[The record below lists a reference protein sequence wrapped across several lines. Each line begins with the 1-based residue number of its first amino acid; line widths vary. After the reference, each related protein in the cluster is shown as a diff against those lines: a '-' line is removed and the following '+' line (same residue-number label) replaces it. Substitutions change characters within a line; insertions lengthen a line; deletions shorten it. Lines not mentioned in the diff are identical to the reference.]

1 MLGFSYSSSNKSKV
15 HLRPKKKEEMRIARL
30 GPINQEKPA
39 VIVSDT
45 EAVFIDDVISDFNRI
60 ELENSAISKVEK
72 IDLSS
77 RPKVKISDFRIGS
90 PVARPTKVICV
101 GLNYAK
107 HAVESGMTA
116 PAEPV
121 IFMKAPDTVIGAN
134 DDVVVPP
141 NSQKTD
147 YEVELCIVIG
157 NNALYLKSPEDAA
170 SHILGYTISQDIS
183 ERHWQ
188 IERSGQWVKGKS
200 FPTFNPMGP
209 WIVTK
214 DELAKNGLDPSN
226 LALSCTIDGEVRQN
240 SRTDDLIF
248 GINHCVWY
256 ISQFMELKA
265 GDVINTGTPAGV
277 GMGFKPEKYL
287 KGGENIVT
295 TIEGIGTI
303 KNKVVNYK

>member
-1 MLGFSYSSSNKSKV
+1 
-15 HLRPKKKEEMRIARL
+15 MRIARL

-45 EAVFIDDVISDFNRI
+45 EAVFVDDVISDFNRS
-60 ELENSAISKVEK
+60 ELENSAISKIEK
-72 IDLSS
+72 IDLST
-77 RPKVKISDFRIGS
+77 RTKVKISDFRISS

-147 YEVELCIVIG
+147 YEVELCVVIG
-157 NNALYLKSPEDAA
+157 KNALYLKSPEDAD

>member
-1 MLGFSYSSSNKSKV
+1 
-15 HLRPKKKEEMRIARL
+15 MRIARL

-45 EAVFIDDVISDFNRI
+45 EAVFVDDVISDFNRI
-60 ELENSAISKVEK
+60 ELENSAISKIEK
-72 IDLSS
+72 LDLSS

-147 YEVELCIVIG
+147 YEVELCVVIG
-157 NNALYLKSPEDAA
+157 KNALYLKSPEDAA
-170 SHILGYTISQDIS
+170 AHILGYTISQDIS

>member
-39 VIVSDT
+39 VIVSDS

-60 ELENSAISKVEK
+60 ELENSAISKLEK
-72 IDLSS
+72 LDLSS

-147 YEVELCIVIG
+147 YEVELCVVIG
-157 NNALYLKSPEDAA
+157 KNALYLKSPEDAA
-170 SHILGYTISQDIS
+170 AHILGYTISQDIS

>member
-1 MLGFSYSSSNKSKV
+1 
-15 HLRPKKKEEMRIARL
+15 MRIARL

-60 ELENSAISKVEK
+60 ELENSAISKLEK
-72 IDLSS
+72 LDLSS

-147 YEVELCIVIG
+147 YEVELCVVIG
-157 NNALYLKSPEDAA
+157 KNALYLKSPEDAA
-170 SHILGYTISQDIS
+170 AHILGYTISQDIS